1 MIDESVR
8 LVPLSDAPEYTLN
21 ENMPDVRGWDVE
33 ASDGEVVGEVRE
45 LIVDRAAG
53 RVRYLEV
60 ELAPTFA
67 GREGQRVLVPVGL
80 ASVDSDDDVVR
91 VATVTSGMVSGLE
104 AYSGGVVTRA
114 YELSLRRG
122 VLGAVELPADMA
134 GAGREGGES
143 ARAASAGSSAE
154 AGSRTGSARGGGA
167 MPGADD
173 PFYDHEHFDERRMLA
188 GRRADD
194 DDKDFSYLL
203 GVGGA
208 MTESDVHPEIVGEV
222 NAGQIS
228 IPVVQ
233 EETRRAVAP
242 EDE

>member
-1 MIDESVR
+1 MIDEMVR

-21 ENMPDVRGWDVE
+21 ERMPDVRGWDVE
-33 ASDGEVVGEVRE
+33 AADGEVVGEVRE

-67 GREGQRVLVPVGL
+67 GREGRRVLVPVGL

-91 VATVTSGMVSGLE
+91 VLTVTSGAVSGLE
-104 AYSGGVVTRA
+104 AYVGGRVTRA
-114 YELSLRRG
+114 YEVSLRRG
-122 VLGAVELPADMA
+122 VLGAVELPADMT
-134 GAGREGGES
+134 GAGRTAEES
-143 ARAASAGSSAE
+143 EALSAAGRAAGSPDA
-154 AGSRTGSARGGGA
+154 A
-167 MPGADD
+167 D

-194 DDKDFSYLL
+194 EDKDFSYLL

-208 MTESDVHPEIVGEV
+208 MTERDVHPEIVGEV
-222 NAGQIS
+222 NAGQIN

-242 EDE
+242 EGG

>member
-1 MIDESVR
+1 MIDDMVR

-21 ENMPDVRGWDVE
+21 ERMPDVRGWGVE

-60 ELAPTFA
+60 ELSPAFA
-67 GREGQRVLVPVGL
+67 GREGHRVLVPVGL
-80 ASVDSDDDVVR
+80 ASADSDDDVVR
-91 VATVTSGMVSGLE
+91 VLTVTSSTVRSLE
-104 AYSGGVVTRA
+104 AYAGGRVTRA

-122 VLGAVELPADMA
+122 VLGAVELPAGMA
-134 GAGREGGES
+134 GAGRV
-143 ARAASAGSSAE
+143 E
-154 AGSRTGSARGGGA
+154 ATPGGA
-167 MPGADD
+167 D
-173 PFYDHEHFDERRMLA
+173 PFYDHEHFDDRRMLA
-188 GRRADD
+188 GRRAADE
-194 DDKDFSYLL
+194 DKDFSYLL

-242 EDE
+242 EDA